1 MFGACTS
8 SLRLMVQVLGEGQY
22 GFKRFMRKLKQKPDQ
37 NFVGPEHLLE
47 QKIDQGPRA
56 IGEKCDPNKFSEV
69 FEIPVSELGTREII
83 IHVSVDLVSHGYGPN
98 VVPNARVI
106 RQREYWDPFP
116 FIVLTLCAYA

>member
-1 MFGACTS
+1 MGVRGMY
-8 SLRLMVQVLGEGQY
+8 LH

-116 FIVLTLCAYA
+116 FIVLTLFAYS